1 MQLMNLS
8 FAGSARPNGLCWFRS
23 DDDGGG
29 GGPPQGPAEQGRND
43 ESRATAAAI
52 GTDAAEGL

>member
-1 MQLMNLS
+1 MQFMNLS

-29 GGPPQGPAEQGRND
+29 GPPQGPAEQDRNNQ
-43 ESRATAAAI
+43 SRATAAAI